1 MAAEDGRR
9 DGMKG
14 KSSMPAAP
22 NLRSRK
28 ILMHDSN
35 DGREI
40 IFIVYK
46 YFIRCKNTTKPA
58 AMVRRTKNA

>member
-1 MAAEDGRR
+1 
-9 DGMKG
+9 MKG
-14 KSSMPAAP
+14 KSSMPAVP